1 MTVHTSPPLSLQ
13 AIQSALATASL
24 GRRIELRNQLDSTN
38 REAVT
43 LAQAG
48 VEHGTVVLA
57 DSQSKGQGR
66 LSRQWFSPPGVNV
79 YCSIVIRPTISKER
93 LSLWLSWLPLIAA
106 LAAAEA
112 IETIAPTKVAVKWP
126 NDLLIDGRKVGG
138 ILCESGTTAGSEP
151 FQIIGIGLNVNG
163 DQESFPE
170 ELRETATSIHQEL
183 GSLIDRNRLLA
194 QLLHELE
201 TCLDE
206 YAQRGAERIALAY
219 RRRCSTI
226 GKRVKALLADGSE
239 FIGVAETIG
248 HDGSLTVIR
257 QPISDS
263 RQSSEVRQLRAA
275 DIVHLR

>member
-1 MTVHTSPPLSLQ
+1 MTVQTSPPLSLQ

-24 GRRIELRNQLDSTN
+24 GRRVELRNQVDSTN
-38 REAVT
+38 REAVM

-66 LSRQWFSPPGVNV
+66 LARLWFSPPGVNL
-79 YCSIVIRPTISKER
+79 YCSIVIRTTVRRER
-93 LSLWLSWLPLIAA
+93 LSEWLSWLPLIAA

-112 IETIAPTKVAVKWP
+112 IESIAATEVAVKWP
-126 NDLLIDGRKVGG
+126 NDLLIAGRKIGG
-138 ILCESGTTAGSEP
+138 ILCESGTTARSEP
-151 FQIIGIGLNVNG
+151 FQVIGIGLNING
-163 DQESFPE
+163 ERDSFPE
-170 ELRETATSIHQEL
+170 ELRETATSIHQET

-201 TCLDE
+201 TCLEE
-206 YAQRGAERIALAY
+206 YAQRGAERLALAY

-226 GKRVKALLADGSE
+226 GKMVKAMLADGSE
-239 FIGVAETIG
+239 FIGLAETIG
-248 HDGSLTVIR
+248 HDGALTVIQR
-257 QPISDS
+257 PIPGDA
-263 RQSSEVRQLRAA
+263 RTSEVRQLRAA

>member
-66 LSRQWFSPPGVNV
+66 LSRQWFSPPGVNL
-79 YCSIVIRPTISKER
+79 YCSVVIRQTISRER
-93 LSLWLSWLPLIAA
+93 LSEWLSWLPLIAA
-106 LAAAEA
+106 VAAAEA
-112 IETIAPTKVAVKWP
+112 IDTIATTKVEVKWP
-126 NDLLIDGRKVGG
+126 NDLLIAGGKVGG
-138 ILCESGTTAGSEP
+138 ILCESGTTARSEP
-151 FQIIGIGLNVNG
+151 FQIIGIGLNVNS
-163 DQESFPE
+163 ERNTFPE
-170 ELRETATSIHQEL
+170 ELRETATSIHHET
-183 GSLIDRNRLLA
+183 GHVIDRNRLLA

-206 YAQRGAERIALAY
+206 YAERGAERLALAY

-226 GKRVKALLADGSE
+226 GKTVKATLSDGSE
-239 FIGVAETIG
+239 FIGLAETIG
-248 HDGSLTVIR
+248 HDGSLTVIQ
-257 QPISDS
+257 QPVRGDRRASV
-263 RQSSEVRQLRAA
+263 VRQLRAA